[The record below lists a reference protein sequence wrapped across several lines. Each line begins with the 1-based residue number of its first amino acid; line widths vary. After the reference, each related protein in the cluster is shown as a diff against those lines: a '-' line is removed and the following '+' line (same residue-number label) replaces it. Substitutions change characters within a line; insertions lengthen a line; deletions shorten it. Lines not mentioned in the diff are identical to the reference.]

1 MILSRRLAPYGLAIA
16 ALLVAALLRIYV
28 LAPFLGDRGP
38 FSPFTLA
45 ILLAAWVGG
54 LGPGLLATFL
64 SLGISIGF
72 FMPKD
77 TILGTPQLA
86 LIAVFTTTGVLLSIV
101 CESLRRAR
109 RRAEA
114 ANIAVRASEE
124 RFRRL
129 ADTAPILI
137 WISDPAK
144 ACTWFNKPWLEF
156 TGRTMEQECGNGWA
170 QGVHPDDLE
179 RCLKIHTASFEA
191 RQAFEMDY
199 RLRFRDGSHRWI
211 FDRGTPMFDSGGHFL
226 GYMGGCID
234 IHERKEAE
242 QNQEAL
248 LQSEQA
254 ARAEAERIA
263 LLKDEFLA
271 TVSHEMR
278 TPLTAIL
285 GWAQLLRK
293 GTLSGDAFPQ
303 AIETIERNARTQA
316 QLIEDLLDM
325 SHILSGRLRI
335 DVQRVRLTDIIEA
348 ALAAAEPAAAAK
360 HIRIVRVLD
369 TKAAPVSG
377 DPIRLQQVI
386 WNLLNNAIKFTPSGG
401 KIIVALERV
410 DSHLEISVSDSGE
423 GIAPE
428 FLPYV
433 FDRFRQANATT
444 TRRHQGLGLGLAIVK
459 QLAELHGGSVHAKS
473 PGKGLGSTF
482 ILQLPV
488 SVLHGGHYPETAT
501 GPGASADPAHR
512 IQEEPVPS
520 LSGADLLVV
529 DDDQD
534 TREMLRSVL
543 EQSGARVRTASSAE
557 EAVHAF
563 DDHSPDVLIS
573 DIGMPGEDG
582 YSLIRKIR
590 GRPAGHDTPALA
602 LTAFARSEDRRRAI
616 GAGFQMHLAKPVEP
630 AELVTII
637 ASLARR

>member
-1 MILSRRLAPYGLAIA
+1 MTLSHRLKPYGIA
-16 ALLVAALLRIYV
+16 VAAVFVSSLLRAWL

-38 FSPFTLA
+38 FSPYALA
-45 ILLAAWVGG
+45 ILIAAWVGG

-64 SLGISIGF
+64 SLGITVGF
-72 FMPKD
+72 FMPRD
-77 TILGTPQLA
+77 TLFAAPQLA
-86 LIAVFTTTGVLLSIV
+86 LIAVFMTTGVLLSIV
-101 CESLRRAR
+101 CESLRRAL

-114 ANIAVRASEE
+114 ASIAVRASEE

-129 ADTAPILI
+129 ADTAPVLI
-137 WISDPAK
+137 WIADTAK
-144 ACTWFNKPWLEF
+144 ACTWFNSPWLEF
-156 TGRTMEQECGNGWA
+156 TGRTLEQELGNSWA

-179 RCLKIHTASFEA
+179 HCLRIYTANFEA
-191 RQAFEMDY
+191 RQPFEMDY
-199 RLRFRDGSHRWI
+199 RLRHRDGSYRWI
-211 FDRGTPMFDSGGHFL
+211 FDRGTPMFDSGGAFL

-242 QNQEAL
+242 QNREIR

-293 GTLSGDAFPQ
+293 GTLTGDAFPQ
-303 AIETIERNARTQA
+303 AVETIERNARTQA
-316 QLIEDLLDM
+316 KLIEDLLDM

-335 DVQRVRLTDIIEA
+335 DVQRVRLTDTIEA

-369 TKAAPVSG
+369 TKTSPVSG
-377 DPIRLQQVI
+377 DPIRLQQVV

-401 KIIVALERV
+401 KITITLERV
-410 DSHLEISVSDSGE
+410 NSHIEIAVSDSGE

-433 FDRFRQANATT
+433 FDRFRQANAST
-444 TRRHQGLGLGLAIVK
+444 TRQHQGLGLGLAIVK
-459 QLAELHGGSVHAKS
+459 QLSELHGGSVHAKS
-473 PGKGLGSTF
+473 PGRGLGSTF
-482 ILQLPV
+482 ILHFPV
-488 SVLHGGHYPETAT
+488 SAMHGGHYPETLTGTDAT
-501 GPGASADPAHR
+501 HR
-512 IQEEPVPS
+512 DHDEPVPS
-520 LSGADLLVV
+520 LAGADVLVV
-529 DDDQD
+529 DDDRD

-543 EQSGARVRTASSAE
+543 EQSGAVVRTASSVE
-557 EAVHAF
+557 EAVAAF
-563 DDHSPDVLIS
+563 DIRSPDILVS

-590 GRPAGHDTPALA
+590 ERSSGHDVPALA
-602 LTAFARSEDRRRAI
+602 LTAFARSEDRRRAL

-630 AELVTII
+630 AELITAI
-637 ASLARR
+637 ASLAKR